1 MIALFF
7 VFDTDTYTVHIGI
20 LIRILPRL
28 SPDLGSLYV
37 LMAAYHRIFEQHIR
51 IPDPVL
57 GDVLS
62 VSRLKVDGMYI
73 HARARIIFANI
84 TTNSMV

>member
-20 LIRILPRL
+20 LIRILPPL

-37 LMAAYHRIFEQHIR
+37 LMAAYHRILENTSGFLTQ
-51 IPDPVL
+51 VL